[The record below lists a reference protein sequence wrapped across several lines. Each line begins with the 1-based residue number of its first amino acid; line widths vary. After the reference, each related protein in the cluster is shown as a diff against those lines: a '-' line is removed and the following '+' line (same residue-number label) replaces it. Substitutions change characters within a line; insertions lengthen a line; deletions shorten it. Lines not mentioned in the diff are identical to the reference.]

1 MPSAEDCAT
10 LQAWFDGVDHARAEA
25 EAKWG
30 AGRLPLL
37 VSDDLRARF
46 NRQKAKWSRALQ
58 DAWAAPALTR
68 ALLDEVELQAGGM
81 KRAWAAL
88 EVAAEEAG
96 HRAIAPWVWE
106 TTLADGTVLAVVQTD
121 AEGSKVIADGRHVA
135 VYTLREVANVID
147 ALPPALAVA
156 KVVWPGAK
164 VLGET
169 DRSWVK
175 RGDEIPFGD
184 VA

>member
-10 LQAWFDGVDHARAEA
+10 LQAWFEGVDHARDEA
-25 EAKWG
+25 ERKWG

-58 DAWAAPALTR
+58 DAWAASALTR

-106 TTLADGTVLAVVQTD
+106 AVLEDGTVAAVVQTD
-121 AEGSKVIADGRHVA
+121 AEASKVIADGRHVA
-135 VYTLREVANVID
+135 VYTLREVANIID
-147 ALPPALAVA
+147 ALPKALAMA

-164 VLGET
+164 VLGAG
-169 DRSWVK
+169 DRPWSPQ
-175 RGDEIPFGD
+175 GDEIPFGD
-184 VA
+184 AA